1 MKMILELYITFF
13 RMGCI
18 AFGGGYALLP
28 IIQREIVENKK
39 WAENDEII
47 DYFAVGQCTPGVIA
61 VNVSTFIGYKKKGIV
76 GSIISTL
83 GFISPSII
91 IIAVI
96 ASFLAEFSHIKAV
109 NNAFAGIRVC
119 VCVLI
124 FNAVLKIGK
133 TGIKDKFTL
142 LICLIV
148 FAIAVATNISPII
161 SVICSGAAGIIIKSI
176 KKGEDIK

>member
-1 MKMILELYITFF
+1 MKMLIELYITFF
-13 RMGCI
+13 KMGCI

-39 WAENDEII
+39 WATNEEVI

-61 VNVSTFIGYKKKGIV
+61 VNVSTFIGYKNKGII
-76 GSIISTL
+76 GSLVSTL
-83 GFISPSII
+83 GFISPSIV

-96 ASFLAEFSHIKAV
+96 ASILSEFSHLAIV

-124 FNAVLKIGK
+124 FNAVIKIGK
-133 TGIKDKFTL
+133 TGVKDSPTL
-142 LICLIV
+142 IICLIV
-148 FAIAVATNISPII
+148 FFIAVATNVSPII
-161 SVICSGAAGIIIKSI
+161 SVICSAFAGIIIKSI
-176 KKGEDIK
+176 KKGEDNK